1 MIENE
6 DEKASNE
13 AAEIGR
19 RTQLVKPAHVQ
30 ETTTTTTAA
39 AAAATANGFSFGFCV
54 RNRIGFEAFSVDCID
69 RCLRERSTGL
79 AEIGERERERQR
91 ETRRVVL
98 YFLYKVINANVKVA
112 FVRVGWAMRQISYDL
127 YIIIMPYFID
137 R

>member
-1 MIENE
+1 MFER
-6 DEKASNE
+6 
-13 AAEIGR
+13 EIHWAR
-19 RTQLVKPAHVQ
+19 R
-30 ETTTTTTAA
+30 
-39 AAAATANGFSFGFCV
+39 
-54 RNRIGFEAFSVDCID
+54 D
-69 RCLRERSTGL
+69 RR
-79 AEIGERERERQR
+79 ERERERQR